1 MKNGGV
7 VSSRAGGMIS
17 KVELESDL
25 KVSGDERIF
34 IEACEAVNVF
44 HHSSGPMKYW
54 KEITEKLL
62 GPSTDLMDRA
72 IMLQYFFNRT
82 AIAEPN

>member
-1 MKNGGV
+1 MTCYERIIVV
-7 VSSRAGGMIS
+7 VSNKTVGIP
-17 KVELESDL
+17 
-25 KVSGDERIF
+25 
-34 IEACEAVNVF
+34 
-44 HHSSGPMKYW
+44 HHMCRMMEDP